1 MEATAHLLGVAGT
14 GAVASLELTI
24 SEDLAVEE
32 GQVVRAGPIE
42 ALIRV
47 RVR

>member
-32 GQVVRAGPIE
+32 GHVIGRGTRE
-42 ALIRV
+42 TLICI
-47 RVR
+47 